1 MWRGYKLAM
10 AKNVDQPRQWPGVV
24 ALVVCCAL
32 WSLNGPLIKLLNEQ
46 QVPGVTVACYRSL
59 IGGLVFLPLVWGRRG
74 VLRQVPAAWPIGSV
88 LMFTLMTVSF
98 VISTMMTTAANA
110 IILQNTSAIWVFLLA
125 PLLLKE
131 RPGRTE
137 GLVLLVAMAGIAVI
151 FFGGRETGLA
161 GLVIALVSGFGY
173 GALIV
178 ALRGLRSIN
187 ALVVAAMN
195 ALGSGLLLVV
205 PTLIWGTVVL
215 TPRGWALV
223 LTLSLVQFTLPY
235 VLFSW
240 GLQRVEAHKAA
251 LIVLLET
258 VLNPIWTFL
267 LVGER
272 VGTPTL
278 IGGPLILLGVAGW
291 LILSWRR
298 ASRAAVVV
306 PAGA

>member
-1 MWRGYKLAM
+1 MTVS
-10 AKNVDQPRQWPGVV
+10 VDQGRQWPGVI
-24 ALVVCCAL
+24 ALIVCCAL
-32 WSLNGPLIKLLNEQ
+32 WSLNGPLIKLLNAQ
-46 QVPGVTVACYRSL
+46 HVPGVTVACYRSL

-74 VLRQVPAAWPIGSV
+74 ELRTVPAAWPIGSV
-88 LMFTLMTVSF
+88 LMFTVMTAAF

-137 GLVLLVAMAGIAVI
+137 GLVLLLAMAGVAVI

-178 ALRGLRSIN
+178 TLRGLRSVN

-195 ALGSGLLLVV
+195 ALGSGLLLAV
-205 PTLIWGTVVL
+205 PTLIWGTVLL
-215 TPRGWALV
+215 TARGWVLL

-240 GLQRVEAHKAA
+240 GLQRVEAHRAA
-251 LIVLLET
+251 LIVLLEA
-258 VLNPIWTFL
+258 VLNPVWTFL

-298 ASRAAVVV
+298 ASRPAVAA
-306 PAGA
+306 PAGI

>member
-1 MWRGYKLAM
+1 M
-10 AKNVDQPRQWPGVV
+10 AIGHAQARQWPGVV
-24 ALVVCCAL
+24 ALVICCAL

-46 QVPGVTVACYRSL
+46 HVPGVTVACFRSL
-59 IGGLVFLPLVWGRRG
+59 IGGLVFLPFAWGQRGQLRR
-74 VLRQVPAAWPIGSV
+74 VPAAWPIGSV
-88 LMFTLMTVSF
+88 VMFTVMTVSF

-131 RPGRTE
+131 KPGRVE

-151 FFGGRETGLA
+151 FLGGRETGLT
-161 GLVIALVSGFGY
+161 GLVIALISGFGY
-173 GALIV
+173 GALIIM
-178 ALRGLRSIN
+178 LRGLRSVN
-187 ALVVAAMN
+187 ALVVTAMN
-195 ALGSGLLLVV
+195 SLGSGLLLIV
-205 PTLIWGTVVL
+205 PTLIWGTVL
-215 TPRGWALV
+215 LSPRGWALT

-235 VLFSW
+235 MLFSW
-240 GLQRVEAHKAA
+240 GLQRVEAHRAA

-291 LILSWRR
+291 LLLSARQRSPARR
-298 ASRAAVVV
+298 RQADCINA
-306 PAGA
+306 